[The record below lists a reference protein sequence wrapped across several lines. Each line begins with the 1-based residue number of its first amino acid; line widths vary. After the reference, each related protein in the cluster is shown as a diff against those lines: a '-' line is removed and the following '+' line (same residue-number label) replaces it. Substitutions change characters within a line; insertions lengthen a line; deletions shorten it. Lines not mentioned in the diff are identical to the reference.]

1 MIGTPHPMA
10 LPIVLLVIAEQK
22 QHTTFE
28 YAIYEVLNRY
38 MELKQWAEEMRAD
51 LYAQMAEQVKKTN
64 SMIVN
69 QQIISDCIWRTQE
82 KFSG

>member
-10 LPIVLLVIAEQK
+10 LPIVLLIIAEQR

-38 MELKQWAEEMRAD
+38 MELKNWPEEKRAD
-51 LYAQMAEQVKKTN
+51 LYAQMAEQVKVSN

-69 QQIISDCIWRTQE
+69 QQIISNCIWRTE
-82 KFSG
+82 AKFNG